1 MEFLY
6 IAGFALAAAA
16 ISVTVK
22 NFNKEIGML
31 TAVGVCVVIIL
42 AVLPVL
48 RDVITALLKISEG
61 AALDAA
67 KLSPLLKATGVAI
80 VSEIAADLCRDNG
93 ESAMAKQVE
102 LAGKVMILVIALPLA
117 GEILNIFAGLLES

>member
-1 MEFLY
+1 MEMLY

-16 ISVTVK
+16 ITVTVK

-42 AVLPVL
+42 AILPTMRQL
-48 RDVITALLKISEG
+48 INSLLVISTK
-61 AALDAA
+61 AALNEA
-67 KLSPLLKATGVAI
+67 KLGPLLKATGVAI
-80 VSEIAADLCRDNG
+80 VTEISADLCRDNG

-102 LAGKVMILVIALPLA
+102 LAGKILILIIALPLA
-117 GEILNIFAGLLES
+117 QEILEIFAGLLGQ